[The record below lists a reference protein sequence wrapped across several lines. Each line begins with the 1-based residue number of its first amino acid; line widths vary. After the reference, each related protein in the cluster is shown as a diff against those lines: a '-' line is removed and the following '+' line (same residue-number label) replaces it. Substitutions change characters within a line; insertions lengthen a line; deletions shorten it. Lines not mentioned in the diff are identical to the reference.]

1 MRLING
7 NFNTPG
13 RLKNMRV
20 AVPCGE
26 NLVSFTIDD
35 HRVLDILQ
43 PSEAT
48 PSPDPEAE
56 IEHALNDPIQGPTIE
71 ALHPKG
77 KRIGVVVDDVTRV
90 TPTKSLL
97 SVILRRLERAGAV
110 PNMIKIFIALG
121 THRKMTDDEIGE
133 KYGDELAERYEIINH
148 DSGDKSRLKYFGTI
162 ADDLPVWINK
172 EFSECNVRIATGNV
186 IPHFNAGWGA
196 GAKILLPGLAGDETV
211 GRMHVLSALTTPNG
225 LGMTQNPTRELIE
238 AFADKVRLHLV
249 VNTVLNRDKKI
260 VRVFAGHFV
269 KAHRVAVDLARR
281 IYGVKTRGLT
291 DITITSSYPADI
303 EFWQG
308 QKALFSADLCTK
320 PGGSII
326 ELTPCPEG
334 IAVKHPKWIDYLE
347 LGTNDLKELYRRRR
361 NEDFVALGLA
371 LNVAAIRE
379 RHQIG
384 LITDGISDCDA
395 KRMHFRKFRSVEEGL
410 THFSR
415 NRGQHSLV
423 NVLKYGGETYP
434 ILESPYTSGDDL
446 GVQAG
451 IR

>member
-1 MRLING
+1 MQ
-7 NFNTPG
+7 
-13 RLKNMRV
+13 V
-20 AVPCGE
+20 AVPYGK
-26 NLVSFTIDD
+26 NQVSFTIDD
-35 HRVLDILQ
+35 HQVLDILE

-48 PSPDPEAE
+48 PSTDPEAE
-56 IEHALNDPIQGPTIE
+56 VERALNAPIQGPTIE
-71 ALHPKG
+71 ALHPRG
-77 KRIGVVVDDVTRV
+77 KRIGVVVDDVTRA

-97 SVILRRLERAGAV
+97 SVILRRLERAGAA
-110 PNMIKIFIALG
+110 PNMIKVFIALG
-121 THRKMTDDEIGE
+121 THRKMTDDEMNE
-133 KYGDELAERYEIINH
+133 KYGEGLAERYEIVNH

-172 EFSECNVRIATGNV
+172 EFSECDVRIATGNV
-186 IPHFNAGWGA
+186 IPHFNAGWAA

-238 AFADKVRLHLV
+238 AFADKVGLHLV
-249 VNTVLNRDKKI
+249 VNTVLNRDRKI

-269 KAHRVAVDLARR
+269 KAHRAAVDVARR

-291 DITITSSYPADI
+291 DITVASSYPADI

-308 QKALFSADLCTK
+308 LKGLFSADLCTK

-347 LGTNDLKELYRRRR
+347 LDTNDLKELYRRRR
-361 NEDFVALGLA
+361 GVDFVALGLA

-379 RHQIG
+379 RHQVG
-384 LITDGISDCDA
+384 LITDGISDRDA
-395 KRMHFRKFRSVEEGL
+395 ERMHFRKFRSVEDGL
-410 THFSR
+410 THFLG
-415 NRGQHSLV
+415 NHGQHSLV

-434 ILESPYTSGDDL
+434 IIEGSYNKGT
-446 GVQAG
+446 
-451 IR
+451 IN